1 MSLESPFDQAPT
13 TDQAPIPNPAS
24 LVSTYQVEPS
34 PAKPRRNGKGF
45 WLDALETIAIAFFI
59 FIVIYNFIAQPHL
72 VKGESMLPNYHDGEY
87 ILTSKLYTIWGSIQR
102 GDVVVL
108 KSPDDDGVQF
118 IKRVIGLPGE
128 KIKIDNNQITIFN
141 QDHPD
146 GMVLHESY
154 ISPQVITEGRTF
166 IPEGETITIPK
177 DRYVVMGDNRNY
189 SYDSRAW
196 GFLAKDGL
204 VGKAFFVYWPIPDFG
219 IVQHASYK

>member
-1 MSLESPFDQAPT
+1 MSFESPFDNQTNNQPEQPT
-13 TDQAPIPNPAS
+13 TSSFTA
-24 LVSTYQVEPS
+24 EPV
-34 PAKPRRNGKGF
+34 PVKPRSSSKSF

-87 ILTSKLYTIWGSIQR
+87 ILTSKLYSLWGSIER

-108 KSPDDDGVQF
+108 KSPDDENTQF

-141 QDHPD
+141 SANPD
-146 GMVLHESY
+146 GKVLKEAY
-154 ISPQVITEGRTF
+154 ISPQVVTEGRNF
-166 IPEGETITIPK
+166 IPEGETISIPK
-177 DRYVVMGDNRNY
+177 DQYVVMGDNRSY

-196 GFLAKDGL
+196 GFLDKDGL
-204 VGKAFFVYWPIPDFG
+204 VGKAFFVYWPIADFG
-219 IVQHASYK
+219 IVNHATYK